1 MRPAGLLQPVHG
13 LSRWCSRH
21 HGLSLRY
28 GSPTQERVLRRETKE
43 YERMVSRLI
52 ASNKSHPAF
61 VLVVNELDDMLA
73 TADQAHHRHAF
84 HHTRP

>member
-1 MRPAGLLQPVHG
+1 
-13 LSRWCSRH
+13 
-21 HGLSLRY
+21 
-28 GSPTQERVLRRETKE
+28 VLRRETKE
-43 YERMVSRLI
+43 YERVVSRLI